1 MLTAIDAHNQGSAVF
16 FYFQSGFVF
25 SGHGLPL
32 LIYTAKPLLDE
43 LMGGASFWIRPG
55 LYREVLIH
63 D

>member
-1 MLTAIDAHNQGSAVF
+1 LID
-16 FYFQSGFVF
+16 
-25 SGHGLPL
+25 
-32 LIYTAKPLLDE
+32 TAKPLLDE